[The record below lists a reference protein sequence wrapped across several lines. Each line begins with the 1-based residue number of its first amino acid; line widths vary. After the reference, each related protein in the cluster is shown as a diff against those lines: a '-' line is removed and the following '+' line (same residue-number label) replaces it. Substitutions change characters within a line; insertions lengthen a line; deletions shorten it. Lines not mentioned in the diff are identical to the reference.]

1 MAKIVAEE
9 LTVSISRL
17 AGDDDHLESLL
28 NDELIQTLKDV
39 VENLIQEAAVVEIRP
54 QGNEGSQ

>member
-1 MAKIVAEE
+1 MAKIVSEE

-17 AGDDDHLESLL
+17 AGDHDHLDSLL

-39 VENLIQEAAVVEIRP
+39 VENLIQEPAVVEIQP
-54 QGNEGSQ
+54 HQMEG